1 MLSHVAF
8 VFPIVFHKVCRVV
21 AVLVR
26 MSVAPSRLLLPSFR
40 TRDVPERSARAQLL
54 DFDALDF
61 LNLLEWLRSPRRNS
75 REIWGARRRRNA
87 VLMCLAY
94 VPCVLQPVPR
104 RRVIGRP
111 SATEPC
117 RRRRAIGSA
126 TRVLLLLAWVRD
138 VLTSAAAAG
147 FPWRR

>member
-1 MLSHVAF
+1 MSLS
-8 VFPIVFHKVCRVV
+8 
-21 AVLVR
+21 
-26 MSVAPSRLLLPSFR
+26 
-40 TRDVPERSARAQLL
+40 
-54 DFDALDF
+54 ALDF
-61 LNLLEWLRSPRRNS
+61 LNLLEWLRSPVRNS